1 VRVSISASSLWTK
14 VSLTN
19 GRIPDYIYGVAKG
32 TPHIAVVD
40 DDEPIRKA
48 LVRLLRASDFTVE
61 SYSSGQEFLASLKG
75 HPPDC
80 IVLDFQMP
88 QVNGLDVLNNLRAK
102 RVTTPVVI
110 ITAHDEPIVRANCL
124 AAGACAY
131 LCKPID
137 EVVLRR
143 AIADAIG

>member
-1 VRVSISASSLWTK
+1 
-14 VSLTN
+14 
-19 GRIPDYIYGVAKG
+19 VAIG

-40 DDEPIRKA
+40 DDKPIRKA
-48 LVRLLRASDFTVE
+48 LVRLLRAGDFTVE
-61 SYSSGQEFLASLKG
+61 SYSSGPEFLASLKG
-75 HPPDC
+75 HCPDC

-88 QVNGLDVLNNLRAK
+88 QVNGLDVLKDLRA
-102 RVTTPVVI
+102 RHVGVPVVI

-124 AAGACAY
+124 AAGASAY

-143 AIADAIG
+143 AIAEAIG

>member
-1 VRVSISASSLWTK
+1 MP
-14 VSLTN
+14 
-19 GRIPDYIYGVAKG
+19 RI
-32 TPHIAVVD
+32 TPYIAVVD

-48 LVRLLRASDFTVE
+48 LGRLLRASDFDVE
-61 SYSSGQEFLASLKG
+61 SFSSGSEFLASLKRRR
-75 HPPDC
+75 PIC

-88 QVNGLDVLNNLRAK
+88 QVSGLDVLKDLRA
-102 RVTTPVVI
+102 RNVAIPVVM

-124 AAGACAY
+124 AAGASAY

-143 AIADAIG
+143 AIAEAIG

>member
-1 VRVSISASSLWTK
+1 M
-14 VSLTN
+14 
-19 GRIPDYIYGVAKG
+19 PDYIGRVSTG
-32 TPHIAVVD
+32 TSLIAVVD
-40 DDEPIRKA
+40 DDESIRKA
-48 LVRLLRASDFTVE
+48 LTRLLRASDFAVE

-75 HPPDC
+75 RHPDC

-88 QVNGLDVLNNLRAK
+88 QVSGLDVLKDLRA
-102 RVTTPVVI
+102 RSVDIPVVI

-124 AAGACAY
+124 AAGASAY

-143 AIADAIG
+143 AIVDAIG